1 MLFYLRNRRS
11 NNEKGQELVV
21 PLCSNSSEESK
32 TIYKT
37 VDFAKTNALNRTKRD
52 IESER
57 EQAISEHT
65 INTTN
70 IFSNLTGGGVV
81 AAVGANLLNR

>member
-1 MLFYLRNRRS
+1 MTFVNFHRLHKNGTGS
-11 NNEKGQELVV
+11 DKAQV
-21 PLCSNSSEESK
+21 CSSTAEDSR

-37 VDFAKTNALNRTKRD
+37 VDFAKTIALNRTKRD

-65 INTTN
+65 SNPN
-70 IFSNLTGGGVV
+70 NMFSPLGSGVMG
-81 AAVGANLLNR
+81 AVGANLLLNR